1 MKNNDDVKTES
12 AKTPEPK
19 KTEAPAPSKEPL
31 YVATT
36 PILFNNVEYIDGDP
50 IKVTGEQA
58 AQLLSVG
65 AIREL
70 KKKENRSRR

>member
-1 MKNNDDVKTES
+1 MSKQS
-12 AKTPEPK
+12 RRRR
-19 KTEAPAPSKEPL
+19 PSRRRQKHPRRLKEPL
-31 YVATT
+31 YVAAT

-70 KKKENRSRR
+70 KKKENRSR